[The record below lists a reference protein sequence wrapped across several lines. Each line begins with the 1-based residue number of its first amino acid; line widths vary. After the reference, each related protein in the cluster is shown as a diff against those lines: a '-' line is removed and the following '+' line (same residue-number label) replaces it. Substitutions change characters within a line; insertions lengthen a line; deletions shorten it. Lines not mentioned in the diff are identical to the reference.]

1 MEKVSETTVR
11 KELDEELKRNK
22 PKDVRKLYDML
33 VKRIGKEDAY
43 THMTDILSDCY
54 TLMPNGRY
62 RLDAK
67 KYGNAVAERLKEEK
81 KNKTPVLNPKKIIDS
96 KKDLFSLMSAAADD
110 YEETPMSDFAAKL
123 AMYDMTGKEA
133 EGAKLYI
140 ENKDLFFKEIDD
152 RIAAAPKKPVDISDL
167 DEGEYRGYFISN
179 LVIDIDM
186 ILNNAAVK
194 DPSMSE
200 VHEDYLRTLLSK
212 EISWESCPE
221 NLDILEKSYER
232 VKEKNHVSEEHK

>member
-22 PKDVRKLYDML
+22 PKDVCKLYDML
-33 VKRIGKEDAY
+33 VKRIGAEDAY

-123 AMYDMTGKEA
+123 AMYDH
-133 EGAKLYI
+133 
-140 ENKDLFFKEIDD
+140 
-152 RIAAAPKKPVDISDL
+152 IASAPKKPVDISDL

-179 LVIDIDM
+179 LVIDIEM

-194 DPSMSE
+194 DPSLSE